1 MSPMPEITIP
11 NNWQPRSYQTNLWN
25 YLCDGGK
32 RAVAVWHRRAGKDD
46 VCLHWTACAAM
57 ERIGVYWHML
67 PQADQ
72 ARKAIW
78 DAVNPLTG
86 KRRIDEA
93 FPHEIRASTRETDMF
108 IRFKNGSTWQV
119 VGSDNFNSLV
129 GSPPI
134 GVVLSEWALADP
146 AAWAYLSPILRDN
159 GGWALFIF
167 TPRGRNHAH
176 KTLLAARKT
185 DTWFAETLTVDQT
198 KRFSPEDLAEERET
212 LTEIYGEDDGE
223 SSFQQEYYCS
233 FDAAII
239 GAYYA
244 REMAKAEADGRIT
257 AVPYIADMPVHTAW
271 DIGRSD
277 ATAIWFA
284 QQAVGG
290 GVRIIDYY
298 RNVGK
303 DVTHYCGVVKE
314 RGYLYG
320 SHIWPHDGSRGDWS
334 TGKTRPQIAG
344 DHGVSPRILNQEQDV
359 TDGINVA
366 RRLLSRCWFDAVR
379 CEDGLEALRSYRK
392 EWDDKN
398 RCFKDKP
405 HHDWAS
411 DPADAFRYLARG
423 LPDQSFAPP
432 KRDRYAS
439 KKSGSSTWQ
448 SGY

>member
-1 MSPMPEITIP
+1 MSVIQLPH
-11 NNWQPRSYQTNLWN
+11 NWRPRDYQRNLWR
-25 YLCDGGK
+25 YLEHGGK

-46 VCLHWTACAAM
+46 VCLHWTATAAM
-57 ERIGVYWHML
+57 QRVGVYWHML

-78 DAVNPLTG
+78 DAVNPNTG

-93 FPHEIRASTRETDMF
+93 FPQDIRDSTRENDMF

-119 VGSDNFNSLV
+119 VGSDNYNSLV
-129 GSPPI
+129 GTPPV
-134 GVVLSEWALADP
+134 GLVLSEWSLADP

-176 KTLLAARKT
+176 KTLLTARKT
-185 DTWFAETLTVDQT
+185 PDWFAETLTVDET
-198 KRFSPEDLAEERET
+198 RRFSEKDLEEERQS
-212 LTEIYGEDDGE
+212 LIDIYGEDDGE

-239 GAYYA
+239 GAYFNKELA
-244 REMAKAEADGRIT
+244 NAEKDGRIT
-257 AVPYIADMPVHTAW
+257 AVPYDPNYPVITAW
-271 DIGRSD
+271 DIGMSD

-284 QQAVGG
+284 QVMPG
-290 GVRIIDYY
+290 GVVRVIDYY

-303 DVTHYCGVVKE
+303 DVTHYCEVVNQ
-314 RGYLYG
+314 RGYSY
-320 SHIWPHDGSRGDWS
+320 SEHIWPHDGGKGDWGS
-334 TGKTRPQIAG
+334 GKTRPQTAAA
-344 DHGVSPRILNQEQDV
+344 HKVNPRILLQERDV

-366 RRLLSRCWFDAVR
+366 RRLIKRCWFDAAKCV
-379 CEDGLEALRSYRK
+379 DGLEALRSYRK

-405 HHDWAS
+405 LHDWAS

-423 LPDQSFAPP
+423 LPSYAQPP
-432 KRDRYAS
+432 QRDRY
-439 KKSGSSTWQ
+439 SGSSAGSTSWM
-448 SGY
+448 SV

>member
-1 MSPMPEITIP
+1 MPEINIP
-11 NNWQPRSYQTNLWN
+11 NGWKARPYQQKLWD
-25 YLCDGGK
+25 YLWSGGK
-32 RAVAVWHRRAGKDD
+32 RAVPCWHRRAGKDD
-46 VCLHWTACAAM
+46 VSLHWTACAALQ
-57 ERIGVYWHML
+57 RVGVYWHML

-93 FPHEIRASTRETDMF
+93 FPQAIRAATRETDMF
-108 IRFKNGSTWQV
+108 IKFVNGSTWQV

-134 GVVLSEWALADP
+134 GAVLSEWALADP

-185 DTWFAETLTVDQT
+185 EGWFAETLTVDDT
-198 KRFSPEDLAEERET
+198 RRFTPADLAEERQM
-212 LTEIYGEDDGE
+212 LIDIYGEDDGT
-223 SSFQQEYYCS
+223 SLFQQEYYCS

-239 GAYYA
+239 GAYFA

-257 AVPYIADMPVHTAW
+257 AVPYISDLPVMTAW

-277 ATAIWFA
+277 ATAIWFF
-284 QQAVGG
+284 QQATGG
-290 GVRIIDYY
+290 AVRVIDYY

-303 DVTHYCGVVKE
+303 DVTHYCGVLNG
-314 RGYLYG
+314 RGYAYTD
-320 SHIWPHDGSRGDWS
+320 HIWPHDGRQGDWS
-334 TGKTRPQIAG
+334 SGKTRPQIAAE
-344 DHGVSPRILNQEQDV
+344 HKITPRILNQENDV

-366 RRLLSRCWFDAVR
+366 RRLLGRCWFDADK
-379 CEDGLEALRSYRK
+379 CAEGLEALRSYRK
-392 EWDDKN
+392 EWDDKKK
-398 RCFKDKP
+398 CFKDKP
-405 HHDWAS
+405 LHDWAS

-423 LPDQSFAPP
+423 LPDRSFAPP
-432 KRDRYAS
+432 KRERYS
-439 KKSGSSTWQ
+439 PKRNRGGRTWM
-448 SGY
+448 SA